1 MRYLLTTRGRF
12 KKTHMLTG
20 RGSFFVTDC
29 GLRFPRTSPELKQSK
44 VVRVRPLKRGDNGYV
59 WSSWKELGV
68 TCEHCLKYEGR
79 EPFHRPR
86 KRKEADGRV
95 GDGLSKEGERQ
106 APSQDKPTR
115 RLRPS
120 ATTSVT
126 ADSGECLGRHD
137 STSRQERLT

>member
-68 TCEHCLKYEGR
+68 TSIEELGPQYLTR
-79 EPFHRPR
+79 AEPVTQPHEMSSWPNMP
-86 KRKEADGRV
+86 GN
-95 GDGLSKEGERQ
+95 
-106 APSQDKPTR
+106 
-115 RLRPS
+115 RL
-120 ATTSVT
+120 
-126 ADSGECLGRHD
+126 L
-137 STSRQERLT
+137 